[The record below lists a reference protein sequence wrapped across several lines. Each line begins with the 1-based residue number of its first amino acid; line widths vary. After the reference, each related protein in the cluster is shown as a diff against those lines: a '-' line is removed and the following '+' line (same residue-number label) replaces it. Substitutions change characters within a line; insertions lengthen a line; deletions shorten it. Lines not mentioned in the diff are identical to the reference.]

1 MPAKQVVVA
10 REQAPHHVFCLTRCI
25 TPIGTRPLLARVSQA
40 SSAQR
45 ITTLLQLAARSSCGL
60 SGLVGETGI
69 QALDLGA
76 CPVEEH
82 AAPANLTHAVRLAYN
97 LAGGNI

>member
-1 MPAKQVVVA
+1 VPAKQVVVA

-45 ITTLLQLAARSSCGL
+45 ITTPLLQLAARSSQLAARRSCGL

-69 QALDLGA
+69 QALIWA
-76 CPVEEH
+76 H
-82 AAPANLTHAVRLAYN
+82 VRWKNTLR
-97 LAGGNI
+97 LQI